1 MSGLG
6 GPVQVEETGSTNS
19 QLCSVCNRAVP
30 ESLLTEKRCFLHFMA
45 LIESELGRFVKLAKC
60 QIITREVEGEVAR
73 FVVDSSLRLTVVA
86 TGGCGLDIREKRK
99 FASLLMDLVTL
110 RDDVDKAIRRSFLV
124 N

>member
-6 GPVQVEETGSTNS
+6 GPVQLGETGSTDS

-45 LIESELGRFVKLAKC
+45 LIESELERLVKLAKG
-60 QIITREVEGEVAR
+60 QLMTREVEGEVAR

-110 RDDVDKAIRRSFLV
+110 RDDVEKAMRRSFLV